1 MFCGIL
7 ENRSLYFILSCYKQI
22 RDKFQ
27 IYITIKGLI
36 FLISLMLFFG
46 ICPLLYILYTAR
58 TNSSIYSYIINRICP
73 RDLEYILQYLIVL
86 FLFTLLFILTAIIIM

>member
-7 ENRSLYFILSCYKQI
+7 ENRFLYFILSCYKQI

-46 ICPLLYILYTAR
+46 ICP
-58 TNSSIYSYIINRICP
+58 
-73 RDLEYILQYLIVL
+73 RDLEYILP
-86 FLFTLLFILTAIIIM
+86 F